1 MQTLWLL
8 HMPLPTMSALR
19 FLKCPIMTTC
29 IYGVLERGD
38 ETYQNI
44 YREPSQ

>member
-29 IYGVLERGD
+29 MAQVYDYGEDGLGCAH
-38 ETYQNI
+38 
-44 YREPSQ
+44 